1 MRTEIECES
10 QEEFDLKRAELL
22 QTLAGRHYHIDLEK
36 AEVETTTGIPAQDEM
51 TDHFIKMFE
60 RTIENIKADVAKVL
74 L

>member
-1 MRTEIECES
+1 MRVEIECES

-22 QTLAGRHYHIDLEK
+22 QTIAGKHYHIDLEK
-36 AEVETTTGIPAQDEM
+36 AEAETTSGIPAQDEM

-60 RTIENIKADVAKVL
+60 KTIEDIKADVAKVL